1 MRQEFWC
8 RDPECENSQDNLKKV
23 RESLLLTTPI
33 SAVFGKEDENYAEKA
48 MQKKLNKMWEEHEF
62 RRQKLENI
70 IKKYEAEDIAEY
82 SFRVVARSVFRTWV
96 KVCTD

>member
-1 MRQEFWC
+1 M
-8 RDPECENSQDNLKKV
+8 CENSWENAKRA
-23 RESLLLTTPI
+23 RESLLVTTPI
-33 SAVFGKEDENYAEKA
+33 TTVFGQEDENYAEQA
-48 MQKKLNKMWEEHEF
+48 MVQKLNKMWEEHEF